1 MSKRIRPYGEEEK
14 QYMRDYYQRNKE
26 RIKARV
32 KNHYEATRPA
42 QIAYRRKYYKENKE
56 VLLVSMAKYR
66 DAHKNDPVFIN
77 SRRAAKNKYEV
88 ALKAEV
94 FSAYG
99 DKCTCCGETEPR
111 FLTIDHIHGDGKQH
125 RAEVGIRGV
134 YKSIRDQGFPKDKYQ
149 LLCCNCNW
157 AKGIF
162 GICPHESKR
171 LQKKISIV
179 EDDGLRA
186 IAG

>member
-1 MSKRIRPYGEEEK
+1 MSGPYNEEKK
-14 QYMRDYYQRNKE
+14 QYMREYYKKHSE

-32 KNHYEATRPA
+32 QRHYEATRDD
-42 QIAYRRKYYKENKE
+42 QIAYRKQYYRDNKE
-56 VLLVSMAKYR
+56 IMLANMAKYR
-66 DAHKNDPVFIN
+66 EAHKDDPAFWTA
-77 SRRAAKNKYEV
+77 RRDAKNRYQA
-88 ALKAEV
+88 ALKAKV

-99 DKCTCCGETEPR
+99 NKCTCCGETEEQ

-134 YKSIRDQGFPKDKYQ
+134 YKSIRDQGFPKDRYQ